1 MAKRIVAE
9 LMSET
14 LAVCVPASTI
24 ENVAQL
30 MAQHHC
36 GEIPVVESFEH
47 KVPVGVVTDRDIVC
61 RLVAKGKDPLKVKA
75 DECMSQPVIVV
86 RADDSVDDA
95 VSVMQRHQIRRV
107 PVVDP
112 DGVCVGMLAQAD
124 VARQAEEKV
133 AKLVREVSRDTG
145 SESR

>member
-14 LAVCVPASTI
+14 LSVCVPATTI
-24 ENVAQL
+24 ENVAQM
-30 MAQHHC
+30 MAQQDC
-36 GEIPVVESFEH
+36 GEIPVVESLGH

-61 RLVAKGKDPLKVKA
+61 RLVARGKDPLNVRA
-75 DECMSQPVIVV
+75 DECMSQPVVVV
-86 RADDSVDDA
+86 RADDSVDEA

-133 AKLVREVSRDTG
+133 TKLLREVSRDTG
-145 SESR
+145 TESR